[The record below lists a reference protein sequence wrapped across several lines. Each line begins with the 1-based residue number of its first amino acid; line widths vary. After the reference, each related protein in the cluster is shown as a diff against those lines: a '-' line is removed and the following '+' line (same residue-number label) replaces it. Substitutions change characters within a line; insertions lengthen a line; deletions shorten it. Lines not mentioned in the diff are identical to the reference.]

1 MNQIPIKQ
9 VVFLVLVTVLG
20 ILWSVIFNIPLVIGF
35 LPGYGILVHI
45 AIKRGLNWHQVIH
58 ISFQGVFTT
67 RIVIFI
73 LLLVSLLMPSWYLSG
88 TIDQMVEVALFFIN
102 PKHFFV
108 LSFIVAMIF
117 SMILGTTVG
126 TLSAIGIPI
135 LGTAFVLNLPLEIV
149 AGALVS
155 GAFVG
160 DRTSPFS
167 SAHQLLAHTLE
178 ITVKKQGRAMLFSTT
193 TAVII
198 SICIYGTLDFF
209 SGAQIQVRDLQPLLV
224 NKHALIT
231 FIPPLVLIVMVMLKM
246 KIVYAFLSSLVAA
259 SFISLLNGL
268 AVEKLTAAFW
278 QGVDGLGGGFANM
291 VELLFFLALAG
302 AYNGLLEKLNV
313 IQPYLD
319 KWLNTSRSLAGDTVK
334 TIVSALLI
342 SMISANQTLPIIVT
356 GRSFLPHWTN
366 KYGREEL
373 ARVMGDSTMLFPG
386 MIPWSVLAIMCSAI
400 VGLPIFDYLPYA
412 FFLWILPVLTLIISF
427 GKAFL
432 AAKRT
437 LSV

>member
-35 LPGYGILVHI
+35 LPGYGIIVHL

-278 QGVDGLGGGFANM
+278 KGVDGLGGGFANM

-334 TIVSALLI
+334 TIVAALLI

-437 LSV
+437 LPV